1 MNDEDIIFHASQA
14 LVLVLQLSLPVILA
28 ATIVGLLVGLFQ
40 ALTQI
45 QEQTLPFGFKL
56 VAVIVTLLV
65 TARWFGIEL
74 QTFTI
79 NMFNLLSSVPL

>member
-14 LVLVLQLSLPVILA
+14 LVLVLQLSLPVIIA
-28 ATIVGLLVGLFQ
+28 ATLVGLLVGLFQ

-56 VAVIVTLLV
+56 VAVVITLLV